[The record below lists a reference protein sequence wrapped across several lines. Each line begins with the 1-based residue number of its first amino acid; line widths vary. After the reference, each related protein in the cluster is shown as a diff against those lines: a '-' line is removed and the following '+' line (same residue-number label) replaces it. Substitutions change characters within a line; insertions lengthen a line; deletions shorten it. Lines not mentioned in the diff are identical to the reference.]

1 MLVPK
6 FELGQKVYAV
16 SSVSDT
22 RRVHKECDVCNS
34 TGLVKVVG
42 REENFMCPA
51 CEGKYKTEHYG
62 FKYVISYSRATIGK
76 IDMQVYASKYK
87 NRYKSEVKYML
98 EETGVGSGTLWYEN
112 RLFGTK
118 EEANE
123 FCEKYMP
130 ANYYDD
136 LEPILKE

>member
-22 RRVHKECDVCNS
+22 RRVHTECDVCNS

-42 REENFMCPA
+42 RDEEFMCPA

-62 FKYVISYSRATIGK
+62 FKYVISYRGAEIGK
-76 IDMQVYASKYK
+76 VQTEEYLA
-87 NRYKSEVKYML
+87 RYRSCDSRITYML
-98 EETGVGSGTLWYEN
+98 KETGVGSGTIWSEEK
-112 RLFGTK
+112 LFATE

-130 ANYYDD
+130 ADYYDTKA
-136 LEPILKE
+136 ILRD